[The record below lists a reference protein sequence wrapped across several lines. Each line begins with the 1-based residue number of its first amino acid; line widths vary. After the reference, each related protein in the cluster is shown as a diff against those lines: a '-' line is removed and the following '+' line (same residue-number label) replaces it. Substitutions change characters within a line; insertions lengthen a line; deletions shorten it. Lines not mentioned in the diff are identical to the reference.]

1 MDVNFKTMWKKKDK
15 SEQEASQNEASVP
28 PTPKYE
34 LVDAQAWR
42 EARQAQEEIGQIRE
56 KATRLQADLENSRR
70 RLERDKDEAVAYANA
85 SLIESLLP
93 VIDNFELGLSATENA
108 TDAKSIAMG
117 MKMVKVQLDKFLEEA
132 GLETIDAVGQT
143 FDHNLHD
150 AVDRRET
157 DEHPEGTI
165 LEQSRKGYK
174 LKERLLRPASVVVAT
189 PTESKEK

>member
-1 MDVNFKTMWKKKDK
+1 MWKKKDRSEEEAPQK
-15 SEQEASQNEASVP
+15 SEP

-34 LVDAQAWR
+34 LVDAQAWH
-42 EARQAQEEIGQIRE
+42 EARKCQEEIGQIRE

-143 FDHNLHD
+143 FDHNLHE

-189 PTESKEK
+189 PPETKEK